1 MLIWVAA
8 LHCEAKPVI
17 DYYRLRKSPPGQA
30 FDVYRGDGMACIVS
44 GPGKLACAA
53 ACAWMA
59 AACADQPALAWINLG
74 TAGAAEHEIGTAFRL
89 LKITDGDSDKSYF
102 PVAVATAKLEGSDC
116 LTLARPCTDYRADCL
131 FDMEASGFMH
141 AALYFSSAELVQA
154 VKVVSD
160 NRREA
165 CGRDRPRISGLIHDR
180 IEDIV
185 VEAESLADLAQA
197 QASLEAPAES
207 WRQLLALA
215 HFSATQKS
223 RLRVLWRYLNN
234 RDFDSAGLL
243 QSLATKSSAG
253 SIIETLEQLS
263 YRDSGSL

>member
-17 DYYRLRKSPPGQA
+17 DYYRLRKLPGGQA
-30 FDVYRGDGMACIVS
+30 FDVYRGDGMACVVS
-44 GPGKLACAA
+44 GPGKLASAA
-53 ACAWMA
+53 ACAWIA
-59 AACADQPALAWINLG
+59 AACGDEPALAWINLG
-74 TAGAAEHEIGTAFRL
+74 TAGAAEHEIGSTFRL
-89 LKITDGDSDKSYF
+89 LKITDGDSGKHYY
-102 PVAVATAKLEGSDC
+102 PVAVAGDRLEIASC
-116 LTLARPCTDYRADCL
+116 LTLGQPCSDYREDCL

-154 VKVVSD
+154 IKIVSD

-165 CGRDRPRISGLIHDR
+165 CGKDRPRISALIHGQ
-180 IEDIV
+180 IENIAR
-185 VEAESLADLAQA
+185 EAEALARLARA

-223 RLRVLWRYLNN
+223 RLQVLWRYLHN
-234 RDFDSAGLL
+234 RDIDHERLL
-243 QSLATKSSAG
+243 HSLQAKSSAG
-253 SIIETLEQLS
+253 SIIEVLEQIS
-263 YRDSGSL
+263 YRDSGNL

>member
-17 DYYRLRKSPPGQA
+17 DYYRLCKSPPGQA

-44 GPGKLACAA
+44 GPGKLASAA

-59 AACADQPALAWINLG
+59 AACTDQPALAWINLG

-89 LKITDGDSDKSYF
+89 LKITDSDSGKSYF
-102 PVAVATAKLEGSDC
+102 PVAVANAKLEGSDC

-131 FDMEASGFMH
+131 FDMEASGFVH
-141 AALYFSSAELVQA
+141 AALYFSSAEMVQA

-165 CGRDRPRISGLIHDR
+165 CGRDRPRISGLIQDR

-185 VEAESLADLAQA
+185 REAAALADLAQA
-197 QASLEAPAES
+197 RAGLEVPAES

-223 RLRVLWRYLNN
+223 RLRVLWRYLHN

-243 QSLATKSSAG
+243 RSLATKSSAG

-263 YRDSGSL
+263 YRDSGNL